1 MGYWPV
7 ARKLLW
13 GRDQT
18 TLYPQSPRYWCRRC
32 RRRCY
37 CWKYPSYH
45 HWKPPKGE
53 VKYVNIFQ
61 NILHIYLS
69 GFLWLFRL
77 VHLSIL
83 ISHWLPVSFL
93 FRHIHLCIVW
103 FSHRTSLRLQP
114 PSSSRWCTD
123 IIIIELIGIVTAP
136 IWNRSEWLQQRKG
149 DVTLVL
155 SIAWKFPSWGNT
167 QKKTWTKFFYFFTFF
182 LVCYFLEHGVNKK
195 TLVLK
200 KKKCNWKAS
209 VDLHQA
215 FNLLFSTTKM
225 KAFQK
230 GND

>member
-1 MGYWPV
+1 M
-7 ARKLLW
+7 RKKPNYV
-13 GRDQT
+13 
-18 TLYPQSPRYWCRRC
+18 YPQSPRYWCRRC

-37 CWKYPSYH
+37 CWKYLSYH

-53 VKYVNIFQ
+53 VKYINIFR

-167 QKKTWTKFFYFFTFF
+167 QKNTKQFFLLFYFFCG
-182 LVCYFLEHGVNKK
+182 L
-195 TLVLK
+195 
-200 KKKCNWKAS
+200 W
-209 VDLHQA
+209 
-215 FNLLFSTTKM
+215 FSW
-225 KAFQK
+225 AWGWQENPRF
-230 GND
+230 